1 VELEG
6 KWTLTA
12 SALLFANYTYAD
24 ARFRSGVLGGID
36 VSGNRIP
43 LVPRHMANV
52 GIDWSIWERTRLNAA
67 ANYVGSQL
75 YDGDELNTF
84 GREMPAYWTADLG
97 VFHTI
102 DQWTFGASVKNLFDE
117 KYYTYALAIT
127 FPTNTVIAYPAPERN
142 FLVSAQYRFGK

>member
-1 VELEG
+1 M
-6 KWTLTA
+6 
-12 SALLFANYTYAD
+12 
-24 ARFRSGVLGGID
+24 D

-43 LVPRHMANV
+43 LVPRNMANA
-52 GIDWSIWERTRLNAA
+52 GIDWSITERTRLNAA

-84 GREMPAYWTADLG
+84 GKDMPAYWTADLG

-102 DQWTFGASVKNLFDE
+102 DDWTYGASVRNLFDE

-127 FPTNTVIAYPAPERN
+127 FPTNTFVAYPSPERN
-142 FLVSAQYRFGK
+142 FLFSLQYRFGK